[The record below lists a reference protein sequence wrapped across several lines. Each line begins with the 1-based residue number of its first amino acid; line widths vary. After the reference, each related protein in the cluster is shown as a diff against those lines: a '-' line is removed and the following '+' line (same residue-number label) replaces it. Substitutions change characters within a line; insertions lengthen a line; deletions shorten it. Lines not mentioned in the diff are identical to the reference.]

1 MGQRICWLKRESDV
15 RVVEAVEADDA
26 ETSLRAGEMMSRREW
41 SWWVSMM
48 WTMRSRMGGSVATL
62 ARMSCLRVLKAD
74 EAKEWRVGV
83 LLPEASAR
91 SWLHDGEAREEG
103 CADGGRRELGSWYSR

>member
-1 MGQRICWLKRESDV
+1 MGQRMCWLKRESDV

-48 WTMRSRMGGSVATL
+48 WTMRSRMGGSVVTL

-103 CADGGRRELGSWYSR
+103 CADGERRELGSWYSR